1 MKFSE
6 SWLRQ
11 SANPALST
19 DELVAQVTM
28 AGLEIDGVE
37 DAAPSLSGVV
47 VGEIVDVAQHPDAD
61 KLRVC
66 HVVGGDEKTQVVC
79 GAPNARVGI
88 KAVSYTHLTLPTKA

>member
-19 DELVAQVTM
+19 EELVAQVTM
-28 AGLEIDGVE
+28 AGLEVDGVE

-47 VGEIVDVAQHPDAD
+47 VGEIVDVIQHPDAD

-66 HVVGGDEKTQVVC
+66 HVVGGDEK
-79 GAPNARVGI
+79 APGGVWC
-88 KAVSYTHLTLPTKA
+88 P